1 MDLTLLLAALG
12 GLAAVVVG
20 GLLGG
25 WVWYTS
31 SVEQPAYVSV
41 TLDGAVEV
49 RDYPD
54 LVIAEV
60 TTTGDRWEAVRQGF
74 RPLAR
79 YIFAK
84 ERDGGTIA
92 MTAPVTQRPEAPDTT
107 AGVESTDWT
116 IRFVMPST
124 YRLETLPAPS
134 NSAVRLEPLPAARR
148 AAIRFSGVATDELL
162 AAKTTELRS
171 WMASKGLVPD
181 GPPTYAYYNDPWTP
195 GFLRRNEVMFDVT
208 SR

>member
-1 MDLTLLLAALG
+1 MDLTLSFAVIGGFVVATLG
-12 GLAAVVVG
+12 AAV
-20 GLLGG
+20 GG
-25 WVWYTS
+25 WVWYTG

-49 RDYPD
+49 RDYPN

-60 TTTGDRWEAVRQGF
+60 STTGDRWEAVRQGF

-84 ERDGGTIA
+84 ERGGDSIA
-92 MTAPVTQRPEAPDTT
+92 MTAPVTQRPRSST
-107 AGVESTDWT
+107 ADSGVGSSEWA
-116 IRFVMPST
+116 IRFVMPSA
-124 YRLETLPAPS
+124 YRLEALPEPW
-134 NSAVRLEPLPAARR
+134 NPAVRLEALPAGRR

-162 AAKTTELRS
+162 AAKTTELRA
-171 WMASKGLVPD
+171 WMERNDLVPD

-195 GFLRRNEVMFDVT
+195 GFLRRNEVMFDVA

>member
-1 MDLTLLLAALG
+1 MDLTVSLAAIG
-12 GLAAVVVG
+12 GFVAAAIG
-20 GLLGG
+20 ATLGG

-41 TLDGAVEV
+41 KLDGAVEV

-54 LVIAEV
+54 LVIAAV
-60 TTTGDRWEAVRQGF
+60 ATTGDRWEAVRQGF
-74 RPLAR
+74 GPLAR

-84 ERDGGTIA
+84 ERGGESIA
-92 MTAPVTQRPEAPDTT
+92 MTAPVTQRPKGSTDD
-107 AGVESTDWT
+107 AGVESRDWT

-124 YRLETLPAPS
+124 YRLDTLPAPA
-134 NSAVRLEPLPAARR
+134 NPAVHLEPLPAARR
-148 AAIRFSGVATDELL
+148 VAIRFSGVATDELL
-162 AAKTTELRS
+162 AAKTTELRA
-171 WMASKGLVPD
+171 WIERNGLIPD

-195 GFLRRNEVMFDVT
+195 GFLRRNEVIFDLA